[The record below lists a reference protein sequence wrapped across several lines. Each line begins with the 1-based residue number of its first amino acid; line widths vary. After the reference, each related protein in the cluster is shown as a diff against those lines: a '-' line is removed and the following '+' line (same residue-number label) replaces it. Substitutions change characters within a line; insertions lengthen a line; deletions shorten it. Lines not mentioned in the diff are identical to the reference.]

1 MRIGI
6 GYDVHPLVA
15 DRPMIIGGVTI
26 PYEKGLGGHSDAD
39 VLLHAIG
46 DAILGAA
53 ALGDL
58 GKHFPDTSDSFAN
71 ISSLILLKEIAALLH
86 KKRYQVVNID
96 STVVLERPKLA
107 PHIAEMKKNIAS
119 CLNMRQSEVSVKATT
134 SEKMGFVGKE
144 EGVAAHAVVL
154 IQKLHKR
161 TELGVGIFYY

>member
-154 IQKLHKR
+154 IQK
-161 TELGVGIFYY
+161 IA

>member
-1 MRIGI
+1 M
-6 GYDVHPLVA
+6 
-15 DRPMIIGGVTI
+15 
-26 PYEKGLGGHSDAD
+26 
-39 VLLHAIG
+39 
-46 DAILGAA
+46 
-53 ALGDL
+53 
-58 GKHFPDTSDSFAN
+58 
-71 ISSLILLKEIAALLH
+71 LH

-154 IQKLHKR
+154 IQK
-161 TELGVGIFYY
+161 IA